1 MTAPSLRRRVR
12 AEMISEI
19 KSVAR
24 RHLAADGANLSLRAV
39 ARDLGMVSSALYRYF
54 ANRDELLTALIVDA
68 YNAMGEAVEA
78 ADATVDRDD
87 YRGRLLAIAHAA
99 RDWAVASPAE
109 YALIFGSP
117 VPGYVAPQDT
127 IGPASRQPLALVAV
141 IRDAAAAGRLTP
153 RLPVR
158 DVPPPV
164 DVEMVALARVM
175 NADLP
180 PAVVALTML
189 GWVQIYGLISFDLF
203 GHLLN
208 SVIDRRTFF
217 THQIATV
224 ADLIGLPC

>member
-12 AEMISEI
+12 AEMIGEI

-54 ANRDELLTALIVDA
+54 ANRDELLTALIIDA
-68 YNAMGEAVEA
+68 YDAMGTAVET
-78 ADATVDRDD
+78 ADAAVARDD
-87 YRGRLLAIAHAA
+87 YRGRLLAIARAA

-117 VPGYVAPQDT
+117 VPGYIAPQDT
-127 IGPASRQPLALVAV
+127 VGPASRQPLALVAL
-141 IRDAAAAGRLTP
+141 IRDAASAGRLTP
-153 RLPVR
+153 PLPVR
-158 DVPPPV
+158 EVPPPV
-164 DVEMVALARVM
+164 DAEMVALARLLH
-175 NADLP
+175 ADLP
-180 PAVVALTML
+180 PSVVALTML

-208 SVIDRRTFF
+208 SVIDRSAFF
-217 THQIATV
+217 DHQIATI
-224 ADLIGLPC
+224 ADLIGLP

>member
-12 AEMISEI
+12 AEMIGEI

-54 ANRDELLTALIVDA
+54 SSRDDLLTALIIDA
-68 YNAMGEAVEA
+68 YDAVGEAVET
-78 ADATVDRDD
+78 ADAAVPRDN
-87 YRGRLLAIAHAA
+87 YRGRLLAIARAA
-99 RDWAVASPAE
+99 REWAVASPAE

-117 VPGYVAPQDT
+117 VPGYVAPQAT
-127 IGPASRQPLALVAV
+127 IVPASRQPLALVAV
-141 IRDAAAAGRLTP
+141 IRDASEAGRLTP
-153 RLPVR
+153 RMPLR
-158 DVPPPV
+158 EVPPPV
-164 DVEMVALARVM
+164 DAEMAALATLM

-180 PAVVALTML
+180 PAVVTVTML

-208 SVIDRRTFF
+208 SVIDRPAFF
-217 THQIATV
+217 DHQVATV
-224 ADLIGLPC
+224 ADLIGLP